1 MDMISGA
8 IKIEVSRQVK
18 FGKIRINSAKEL
30 CDATDG
36 FVLSISPLF
45 QKLNFCYESLMTSN
59 NHPLFLQ
66 RLNFTNQSDRTYWMM
81 WQELISVFTQMEKRI
96 LQRTV
101 VALKEILNLSR
112 CFVPLI
118 LITFQGTCR
127 KMKLTIGRDGQPAC
141 NVFMKHVPI
150 WRFTLFTI
158 Q

>member
-1 MDMISGA
+1 
-8 IKIEVSRQVK
+8 
-18 FGKIRINSAKEL
+18 
-30 CDATDG
+30 
-36 FVLSISPLF
+36 
-45 QKLNFCYESLMTSN
+45 MTSN

-66 RLNFTNQSDRTYWMM
+66 RLNFTNQSDRTYSMM
-81 WQELISVFTQMEKRI
+81 WQELISMFTQMEKNRI

-101 VALKEILNLSR
+101 VTLKEILNFSQ
-112 CFVPLI
+112 CFVSLI

-127 KMKLTIGRDGQPAC
+127 KMKLTIGRDAQPAC